1 MWNWFRGMRSD
12 RRDGPIADT
21 SFIERRVGM
30 SSGKYLALYRY
41 LENRYAD
48 VTVLTFEQIEALLGF
63 ALPPLARTHLGWWAT
78 RAANGDAPHSAAW
91 TLAGRT
97 ATPNLLART
106 VLFERTPVARRGLK

>member
-1 MWNWFRGMRSD
+1 MRSD

-21 SFIERRVGM
+21 SFIERRTGM

-48 VTVLTFEQIEALLGF
+48 VTVLTFGQIEDLLGF
-63 ALPPLARTHLGWWAT
+63 ALPPLARTHLGWWAA
-78 RAANGDAPHSAAW
+78 RATNADAAHSAAW

-97 ATPNLLART
+97 ATPNFLAGT
-106 VLFERTPVARRGLK
+106 VLFERTAVARQGLR

>member
-1 MWNWFRGMRSD
+1 MWKWFRGMRSD
-12 RRDGPIADT
+12 RRDGPIADS
-21 SFIERRVGM
+21 SFIERRIGM

-63 ALPPLARTHLGWWAT
+63 ALPPLARTQLDWWAT
-78 RAANGDAPHSAAW
+78 RSANGDAAHSAAW

-97 ATPNLLART
+97 ATPNLSART
-106 VLFERTPVARRGLK
+106 VLFERVPVARQGRR

>member
-1 MWNWFRGMRSD
+1 MRSD

-21 SFIERRVGM
+21 SFIERRTGI
-30 SSGKYLALYRY
+30 SPGKYLALYRY

-97 ATPNLLART
+97 ATPNLLARN